1 MKRVVGGLV
10 ALALVLGA
18 CGNGDASSDASE
30 MAQELAAV
38 TAERDALAK
47 QIAADDARLAK
58 TEATIAA
65 VTDIVADPT
74 SFGTQE
80 EVLDLL
86 MGHVTSEAVMD
97 DDLYGAVPMRTAWR
111 NTLYGGLDAKI
122 HTWHRWVS
130 EDGSDGL
137 SLWTWAGTNFAGDPF
152 ELIGLSILHY
162 NDEGKE
168 DYQFVVYPYEDSY
181 VDDALGLG

>member
-10 ALALVLGA
+10 ALALVIGA
-18 CGNGDASSDASE
+18 CGNGDESSDTSE
-30 MAQELAAV
+30 MAQQLAAV
-38 TAERDALAK
+38 TAERDALA
-47 QIAADDARLAK
+47 QRIAADDSRLAK

-86 MGHVTSEAVMD
+86 MVHFTPEAVMD
-97 DDLYGAVPMRTAWR
+97 DDVYGAVPMRTAWR
-111 NTLYGGLDAKI
+111 NTLYGLDASI
-122 HTWHRWVS
+122 DTWHRWVS

-137 SLWTWAGTNFAGDPF
+137 SLWTWSGTNFAGDPF

-162 NDEGKE
+162 NDEGKQ

-181 VDDALGLG
+181 VDAALGLG

>member
-1 MKRVVGGLV
+1 MNRAIGGLV
-10 ALALVLGA
+10 ALALVIGA
-18 CGNGDASSDASE
+18 CGDGDASSDTS
-30 MAQELAAV
+30 ELAEELATV
-38 TAERDALAK
+38 TAERDALA
-47 QIAADDARLAK
+47 QRIAADDARLAK

-74 SFGTQE
+74 SVGTQE

-86 MGHVTSEAVMD
+86 MIHFTSEAVMD
-97 DDLYGAVPMRTAWR
+97 DDVYGAVPMRTAWR
-111 NTLYGGLDAKI
+111 NTLYGLDATVD
-122 HTWHRWVS
+122 TWHRWVS

-137 SLWTWAGTNFAGDPF
+137 SLWTWSGTNFAGDPF

-168 DYQFVVYPYEDSY
+168 DYQFVVYPYDDSY
-181 VDDALGLG
+181 VDAALGVG